1 MDKLKLKNGLIHA
14 LTYLLAGSGVV
25 AVVVFQYFTHN
36 NPMPTWAKVTVPCL
50 LALLI
55 AFLVYFKSLKAR
67 INRKLTAIE
76 TAKELGKAAKTN
88 TIVANLLETMG
99 IVVPLLLIGLIFI
112 IGGEYLVRTGQVLLE
127 ILAMYTV
134 VIVGNIICDANTKQE
149 LAKKELEAAEKLADK
164 IADKIDNLPKK
175 YE

>member
-1 MDKLKLKNGLIHA
+1 MDIKLKNGLIHA
-14 LTYLLAGSGVV
+14 LTYLIATSGTVV
-25 AVVVFQYFTHN
+25 ILIFQYFPKS
-36 NPMPTWAKVTVPCL
+36 NPMPTWAKITVPCL

-55 AFLVYFKSLKAR
+55 FFLVYFKSLKER
-67 INRKLTAIE
+67 INRKLIAIE

-88 TIVANLLETMG
+88 SIVANLLETMG

-112 IGGEYLVRTGQVLLE
+112 IGGEYLAKTGLVLLE

-134 VIVGNIICDANTKQE
+134 VIIGNIICDSNTKQE
-149 LAKKELEAAEKLADK
+149 LAKEELARADALAGK
-164 IADKIDNLPKK
+164 IASKIENLPKK